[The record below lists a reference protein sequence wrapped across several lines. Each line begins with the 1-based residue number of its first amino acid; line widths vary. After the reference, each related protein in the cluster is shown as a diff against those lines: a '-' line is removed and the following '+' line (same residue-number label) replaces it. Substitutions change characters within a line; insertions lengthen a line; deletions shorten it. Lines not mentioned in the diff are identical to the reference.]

1 MTSTPGRRVA
11 WWVLIIALV
20 VATAGAATLGGW
32 QMQLKNRQPRVDQ
45 DQVADRQ
52 AAVRAASDGAVAV
65 LSYSPDTFEK
75 DFAAAEA
82 HLTGAFLDYYK
93 QFTSQ
98 VVAPAIRQKAVKTS
112 ATVVRAGVATLT
124 SQKGSILL
132 FINQTTTSQDRPEA
146 TQSVS
151 SVNVGLT
158 NVHGAWLIDTFTP
171 V

>member
-1 MTSTPGRRVA
+1 MTSTAGRRAA

-20 VATAGAATLGGW
+20 IATAGATALGGW
-32 QMQLKNRQPRVDQ
+32 QMQLKNRRPPV

-52 AAVRAASDGAVAV
+52 AAVKAASDGAVAV
-65 LSYSPDTFEK
+65 LTYSPETLET

-82 HLTGAFLDYYK
+82 HLTGDFLSYYK

-98 VVAPAIRQKAVKTS
+98 VVAPAAHTKGVKTTAS
-112 ATVVRAGVATLT
+112 VVRAGVSSLT

-132 FINQTTTSQDRPEA
+132 FVNQTTTSQDKPEP
-146 TQSVS
+146 TQSTS

-158 NVHGAWLIDTFTP
+158 NVHGAWLIDSFDP